1 MSDLRPGTT
10 MFRIAELERITAEQ
24 RQDIRE
30 LLARLD
36 VAERRIDDLERL
48 CAADGVS
55 PAEPCGG
62 AQ

>member
-1 MSDLRPGTT
+1 

-24 RQDIRE
+24 RQDIP
-30 LLARLD
+30 
-36 VAERRIDDLERL
+36 ERRIDDLERL